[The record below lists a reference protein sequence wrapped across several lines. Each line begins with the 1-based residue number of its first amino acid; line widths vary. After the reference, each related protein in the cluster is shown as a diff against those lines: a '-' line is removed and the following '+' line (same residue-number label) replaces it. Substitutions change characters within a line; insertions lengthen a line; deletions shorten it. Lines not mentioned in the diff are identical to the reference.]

1 MDYSPFFETIKQ
13 PLSIYLEAL
22 DHFSLYDFWQLEMV
36 LDLLFRKQ
44 ISVPL
49 VNISTGNEYHN
60 NAEYR
65 KLIRTLKKQ

>member
-1 MDYSPFFETIKQ
+1 
-13 PLSIYLEAL
+13 
-22 DHFSLYDFWQLEMV
+22 MV